1 MEDLTI
7 PKELMAEAED
17 MLNQSFNLKVPPGA
31 EAQRKNGYAQWSE
44 VIVIEDAHH
53 EVVEKNGNVHTVFSL
68 KSKVLPAGD
77 TVNGGRSHTVFNRI
91 NYPALAAGGDDGQR
105 KMSLGSVHRLK
116 QIAVAAGLDI
126 EETGLTG
133 DILST
138 LFPLQG
144 TATDMSGGS
153 PIIAKRFVISVRDNA
168 NRKYNNENQQD
179 TVAFAAAGDDDA

>member
-7 PKELMAEAED
+7 PKELMTEAED
-17 MLNQSFNLKVPPGA
+17 MLNSSYNLRVPPAA
-31 EAQRKNGYAQWSE
+31 EAARKNGYAQWSE
-44 VIVIEDAHH
+44 VIVIEDAYH
-53 EVVEKNGNVHTVFSL
+53 EVAEKNGNVHTIFAL
-68 KSKVLPAGD
+68 KSRVLPAGN

-91 NYPALAAGGDDGQR
+91 NYAALAAGSEEGQR

-126 EETGLTG
+126 ETTGLTG

-144 TATDMSGGS
+144 TADDMGGNKPLVS
-153 PIIAKRFVISVRDNA
+153 RRFVVSIRDNA
-168 NRKYNNENQQD
+168 NKKYNNENQQD
-179 TVAFAAAGDDDA
+179 TVAFAAGADDA